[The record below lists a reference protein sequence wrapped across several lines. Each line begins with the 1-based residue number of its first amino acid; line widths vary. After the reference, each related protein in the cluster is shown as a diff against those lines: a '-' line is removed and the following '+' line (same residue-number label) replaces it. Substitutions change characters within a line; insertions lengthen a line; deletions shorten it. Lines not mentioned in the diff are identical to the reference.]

1 MAENLSEKPSE
12 NTLTPGPASSHG
24 DSSDDAAAAKKAGI
38 THNVLEKADSKV
50 IVPDADKDD
59 DPYKHLPADEVAILK
74 QQVDT
79 PNVKVG
85 ILTLYRYAS
94 RNDLLF
100 MSVGAICAIAAGAAL
115 PLMTVIFGN
124 LQGTFQR

>member
-12 NTLTPGPASSHG
+12 NTLAPGRASSHG
-24 DSSDDAAAAKKAGI
+24 DSSDEAAVAKETYTA
-38 THNVLEKADSKV
+38 LEKADSKV
-50 IVPDADKDD
+50 IVPGAEKGT
-59 DPYKHLPADEVAILK
+59 DPYKDLPADEAAILK

-85 ILTLYRYAS
+85 FLTLYRYAS

-124 LQGTFQR
+124 LQGTFQG